1 MVFIVRN
8 NKISIK
14 SQLSGEMANL
24 IIEQY
29 RGAVAT
35 SEITNSERISNFV
48 SGSLPYLAGLMN
60 YYSDDLSICEGLLRL
75 FRDYSEQ
82 FIFSLNDQE
91 CVVLFEAS
99 AELLK
104 SYSVTHCSDRVV
116 KSSLDEEQDY
126 NDVLCAIQLLIHL
139 SSKDFLDISN
149 TVGSDQVTQ
158 IVFFGLQQI
167 LPLMT
172 QGLLQFPT
180 LCTQFFYLISSMV
193 DSYVDKVCDLPIDLF
208 QSLLDAIL
216 YGMTHDDVFVAK
228 SSLRALSCEF
238 LHIIPEV

>member
-1 MVFIVRN
+1 
-8 NKISIK
+8 
-14 SQLSGEMANL
+14 MASL

-29 RGAVAT
+29 RGAAAS
-35 SEITNSERISNFV
+35 SEITCSERISTFV
-48 SGSLPYLAGLMN
+48 SGSLPYLAGLMK
-60 YYSDDLSICEGLLRL
+60 YYSDDLSICQGLLRL

-82 FIFSLNDQE
+82 FIFSLNDEE
-91 CVVLFEAS
+91 CIVLFEAS

-104 SYSVTHCSDRVV
+104 SYSTSHCSDRVI

-149 TVGSDQVTQ
+149 TVGSDKVTQ
-158 IVFFGLQQI
+158 IVFFGLQQM

-180 LCTQFFYLISSMV
+180 LCTQFFYLVSSMV
-193 DSYVDKVCDLPIDLF
+193 DSYVERVCTLPNELF

-216 YGMTHDDVFVAK
+216 FGMRHNDVLVAK
-228 SSLRALSCEF
+228 SSLRALSCKYQ
-238 LHIIPEV
+238 I